1 MIAETNSF
9 CANCYVYRWE
19 PPGDRTNPLK
29 KCSGCWKISYCS
41 NECQEE
47 HWKKV
52 HKRHCKFFSGKKS
65 PDDTM
70 VHNEDTCDRCEKQ
83 AAVGDHITKG
93 ENPNYICFFTPQN
106 PSTILR
112 NWQVEYPLPS
122 EDSPRNQSER
132 IIYLLQ
138 TILLKI
144 MLTNQP
150 VFQTCPREMKMIQHE
165 LLNMKAMYHL
175 DSIVFPKNYNRVRKI
190 ANIQTLIKEAVQ
202 AGPAEGGGFQMWR
215 TFLMVFDLFVFVKA
229 LEDEKMIKKHRKGF
243 KKQGQLVR
251 EGSFPRIVDKILEV
265 LEQQLVS
272 QEDLATI
279 ACDGNLKRLCST
291 CNKNITVKGIISR
304 TMLPACDKI
313 ILGMPTV
320 LIRPGA
326 DNLFSCGARAGSNDR
341 IFVLVYCCICIN
353 TPTSLYKVRLLFS
366 SCSCQGSAQV
376 FISRRKIML
385 K

>member
-1 MIAETNSF
+1 
-9 CANCYVYRWE
+9 
-19 PPGDRTNPLK
+19 
-29 KCSGCWKISYCS
+29 
-41 NECQEE
+41 
-47 HWKKV
+47 
-52 HKRHCKFFSGKKS
+52 
-65 PDDTM
+65 
-70 VHNEDTCDRCEKQ
+70 
-83 AAVGDHITKG
+83 
-93 ENPNYICFFTPQN
+93 
-106 PSTILR
+106 
-112 NWQVEYPLPS
+112 
-122 EDSPRNQSER
+122 
-132 IIYLLQ
+132 
-138 TILLKI
+138 
-144 MLTNQP
+144 
-150 VFQTCPREMKMIQHE
+150 MKMIQHE

-229 LEDEKMIKKHRKGF
+229 LEDEQMIKKHRKGF

-326 DNLFSCGARAGSNDR
+326 DNLFSCGARACNCSLDQTIEFLSWFTAVYASIDQLLYTR
-341 IFVLVYCCICIN
+341 CDYCFLLAPVKEVLGIYFTQQKNVE
-353 TPTSLYKVRLLFS
+353 VLLL
-366 SCSCQGSAQV
+366 QNY
-376 FISRRKIML
+376 
-385 K
+385 